1 MIDLLINPKTKEQVE
16 KFVEKPAQ
24 AVLLVGAKGTGK
36 DALIK
41 KISAQLL
48 NLANEKQLESY
59 PYFLHI
65 KKQDDKQDISI
76 NQIRQLIKQIK
87 LKTPG
92 KAGIRRIVY
101 IESADDL
108 NQESAN
114 AILKILEEP
123 SSETLY
129 ILSSNSIDSVLPTI
143 ASRCQKITINP
154 VSQSYAVDTLSSDFD
169 EKLVDAAWRLSNG
182 RAGLLVSLL
191 RQDNEHELKQ
201 AITEAKSYIHKSFYQ
216 RLLFNEELAKNKG
229 QLNNFIEGLA
239 RVLSALHQSMIING
253 DKSQSQ
259 KILKSRQ
266 LVDKMREALE
276 NNGSPKLI
284 LLKLGINLIR

>member
-1 MIDLLINPKTKEQVE
+1 MIDLLINPKTNAQIE
-16 KFVEKPAQ
+16 KFVEKPTQ

-41 KISAQLL
+41 RISAQLL

-229 QLNNFIEGLA
+229 QLNNFLEGLA
-239 RVLSALHQSMIING
+239 RVLSALHQSMIIKG

-259 KILKSRQ
+259 KILNSRQ